1 MSSPPPSYPPLEPG
15 TVIQGLTVEASGTV
29 WWQWLTFFIF
39 GNLFA
44 GYWLVLAFLNANP
57 DIKYHIDQFLIRI
70 GLKKAP
76 KPYVR
81 STTAAARAQQQSLQ
95 LSAQQQV
102 AGSVSVE
109 PISPLNA
116 VASHPATLQHLTST
130 RGGEVSSPLRSHRSR
145 PTPPPEI
152 CLEQTITPRGST
164 PLSPKPSFGLT
175 PKTSAAVAGNSNQPL
190 HGTYTVQ
197 EGIEGAGSGV
207 PAGGLMEEEADGGE
221 STYTDGSWDEP
232 RRVKLEWRNLCYAV
246 KAATGL
252 RLIVQVRLAVLLAL
266 QEQLLL
272 CAGLLRIIAFLL

>member
-1 MSSPPPSYPPLEPG
+1 MSSSTPSYPPLAPG

-57 DIKYHIDQFLIRI
+57 DVTYHINQFLIRI

-81 STTAAARAQQQSLQ
+81 STTAARTQQQQQSLQ

-109 PISPLNA
+109 PISPLNP
-116 VASHPATLQHLTST
+116 VVSSQPATLQNLTSSH
-130 RGGEVSSPLRSHRSR
+130 GGEVSSPLRSHRSR
-145 PTPPPEI
+145 PTPPVEI
-152 CLEQTITPRGST
+152 CMEQTITPRGSM
-164 PLSPKPSFGLT
+164 S
-175 PKTSAAVAGNSNQPL
+175 PKTSAAAAAGNSNQPL

-197 EGIEGAGSGV
+197 EGIEGAGSGMT
-207 PAGGLMEEEADGGE
+207 GGKLVEEADGGE
-221 STYTDGSWDEP
+221 STYTDESWEEP

-246 KAATGL
+246 KASTGL
-252 RLIVQVRLAVLLAL
+252 RLIVQVGWCWFGHMLAM
-266 QEQLLL
+266 QEQLC
-272 CAGLLRIIAFLL
+272 CALTC